1 MPTRGIGLE
10 TAKVLARATSRDG
23 RAYHV
28 IIGSRTLA
36 KGEAAA
42 AAVRAGDSGSR
53 SASAVQLDV
62 TDSASIAAAAATVA
76 ASFGRLD
83 VLVNNTGVLATAETE
98 GGSLVAALRR
108 TLDVNLIGAAAVT
121 EAFLPLLLADGT
133 ADPRLVFVGSSMG
146 SLAGASDPS
155 SRYYRSVLG
164 PSPLEYRVSKAGLN
178 MLMVEYYK
186 KLGTGEGRQRQ
197 QDEGACLDRRSRPQR
212 HVLRRRAGPAAGH
225 AAWHPGRRGR
235 RQRGRVLCAGRER
248 RTGGQD
254 GWGVRDQSL
263 VKRAG
268 GRLSG
273 PSLGS

>member
-1 MPTRGIGLE
+1 M
-10 TAKVLARATSRDG
+10 LARATSRDG

-186 KLGTGEGRQRQ
+186 KLGTGEGDSDNKTRVRVWTADPGPNATSFAGEQARQLAMQ
-197 QDEGACLDRRSRPQR
+197 HGIQGAEGGANVVASC
-212 HVLRRRAGPAAGH
+212 VLG
-225 AAWHPGRRGR
+225 
-235 RQRGRVLCAGRER
+235 ER
-248 RTGGQD
+248 DGQE
-254 GWGVRDQSL
+254 GKMVGAYGTSPW
-263 VKRAG
+263 
-268 GRLSG
+268 
-273 PSLGS
+273 